1 MSRPV
6 AVITGAGTG
15 IGAAIAARLS
25 ADFDLVLTHRHDDTD
40 LAAVVEAARRHGTQT
55 HTITGDLTAA
65 DTQTALRAAIEQ
77 HATRLT
83 ALISNAGAYPRIPW
97 SQTDPD
103 ALREQLELNLVTHAA
118 VIRAATPA
126 FINNNYGRIVAVSSV
141 MTQIGR
147 IDLAG
152 YIAAKSGLEG
162 LIRALA
168 RELGSHN
175 ITLNTVR
182 PGSIEVSAE
191 HSVVPDHEAMVRRQ
205 LDRQCIKRRGQPADV
220 AATIAFL
227 ASPEAGFVTGQA
239 INVDGGWHLS

>member
-15 IGAAIAARLS
+15 IGAGIAARLS

-40 LAAVVEAARRHGTQT
+40 LAAVVEAARRHGAQT

-65 DTQTALRAAIEQ
+65 ATQTALRAAIE
-77 HATRLT
+77 HYAARLT

-103 ALREQLELNLVTHAA
+103 ALRDQLELNLVTHAA

-126 FINNNYGRIVAVSSV
+126 LINNNYGRIVAVSSV

-162 LIRALA
+162 LVRALA
-168 RELGSHN
+168 RELGPHN

-182 PGSIEVSAE
+182 PGSIEVPAE
-191 HSVVPDHEAMVRRQ
+191 HSVVPDHDAMVRRQ
-205 LDRQCIKRRGQPADV
+205 LDRQCIKRRGQPSDV
-220 AATIAFL
+220 AAAIAFL
-227 ASPEAGFVTGQA
+227 VTPEAGFITGQA